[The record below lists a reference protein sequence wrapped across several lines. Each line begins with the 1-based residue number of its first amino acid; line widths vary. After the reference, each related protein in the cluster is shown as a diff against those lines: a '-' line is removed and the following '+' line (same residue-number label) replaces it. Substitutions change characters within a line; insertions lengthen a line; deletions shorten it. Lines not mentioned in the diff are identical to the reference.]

1 MIRIKIMC
9 HIRPQKK
16 VIHEVL
22 TLSTTCLG
30 KHHKTKKKAPTV
42 SPYLQYNM
50 RITVC
55 QVMA

>member
-1 MIRIKIMC
+1 MC

-30 KHHKTKKKAPTV
+30 KHHKTKKRHQQSHPTY
-42 SPYLQYNM
+42 S
-50 RITVC
+50 TT
-55 QVMA
+55 